1 MKFFSFNS
9 CYIHLSS
16 EPQAIQKVQYTSK
29 TLEAELNILSE
40 IFLSTENFCHCS
52 KSGNLT

>member
-40 IFLSTENFCHCS
+40 IF
-52 KSGNLT
+52 